1 MPYIK
6 LIISALCKLA
16 LGVGMIIALLFLPAG
31 TWQYWQAWVFIA
43 LLFIPMLSIGIGLLI
58 ISPELL
64 AKRLSNKEKEQTQ
77 KHIVALSGLMFI
89 SGFILCGLDHRYA
102 WSHIPLWVSI
112 SASVVFII
120 GYILYAEVLRENA
133 YLSRTIEVQDN
144 QLLIDTGL
152 YAIVRHPMY
161 TATLLM
167 FLSMPIILGS
177 WWSLIIF
184 AVYPILIA
192 ARIQNEEKVL
202 ATGLKGYTYYQKR
215 VRWRLIPWVW

>member
-177 WWSLIIF
+177 WWALIIF
-184 AVYPILIA
+184 AIYPILIA

-215 VRWRLIPWVW
+215 VHWRLIPWVW